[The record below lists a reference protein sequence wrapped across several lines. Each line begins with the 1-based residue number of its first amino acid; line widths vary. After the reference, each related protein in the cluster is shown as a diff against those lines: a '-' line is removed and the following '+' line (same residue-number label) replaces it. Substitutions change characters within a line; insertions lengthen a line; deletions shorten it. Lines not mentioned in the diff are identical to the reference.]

1 MIINRVS
8 YLTGPN
14 LYSFKPTICIE
25 LDIEE
30 WEERPSNTIPGFADR
45 LLQVLPSL
53 HTHSCSRGYE
63 GGFVERLKEGTWMGH
78 ILEHMALEIQH
89 LAGIKVKRGKTITS
103 ERKGIYFVTYD
114 YLEPKSGFYA
124 FEAALEMV
132 NAILAGKETNAESYI
147 QHTSNLYH
155 KYKLGPSTDAI
166 YQAARARKIPVER
179 VGANSYL
186 RLGTGKKQKSV
197 QATITSQS
205 SYLAVE
211 NSCDKD
217 MTKTL
222 LRGAGLPVPAGVV
235 VSNEYDLL
243 KSAEKIGYPL
253 VIKPLNGRQGQNIIT
268 DIQNDTD
275 LLAAFHCVYKERTH
289 YILERY
295 YKGMDYRFLVV
306 NHELVAASLR
316 LPPTV
321 VGDGKR
327 TIRELIEE
335 ENLNPLRGD
344 GHEKAMSKIPLDDR
358 TAVHLEKI
366 GYSLESVLGCGQAL
380 EVLGNANL
388 STGGSAIDVTDDVH
402 PDYRRMAVSAAEA
415 VGLDV
420 AGIDILSTDVS
431 LAYEKDEAAILEVN
445 AAPGIRMH
453 IYPSRGKSRDV
464 GGAIVDYLFSSREE
478 AAIPVVAVTGT
489 NGKTTTSRLVT
500 HLLQKDDV
508 TVGLTCSDGV
518 WVGNQQLDKG
528 DCSGPISARK
538 VLSNPNVDIA
548 VLETARG
555 GMLREGLA
563 FRYCDV
569 GIVTNVSEDHLGLRG
584 VETLEDLE
592 KLKRTIPEVV
602 LPGGACIL
610 NADDPKCVSMAEH
623 TNGEVV
629 YFSLSIMNPVV
640 QNAIEDG
647 SKVWYLEN
655 EWVMYCENRKAE
667 RFLPV
672 SHIPLTIN
680 GAARHNIANVLAAL
694 AAAHSLGRP
703 FSELRSNVITFLS
716 TEEQNPGR
724 FNVLNV
730 HGRTVVV
737 DYAHNPAGLKALFE
751 TVNLLKRGRIITVG
765 SAAGD
770 RQDQTIL
777 EMGRIIG
784 NYADV
789 FVIKEDY
796 NLRGRTPGE
805 TINLLSDGVEEAR
818 SSTAIYVHHKELE
831 AMNQGWK
838 LTGVGDT
845 LVLLYDQYASIQ
857 AFLEQ
862 IKQLETAS
870 LLEQIN

>member
-1 MIINRVS
+1 MIINRIS
-8 YLTGPN
+8 YLSGPN
-14 LYSFKPTICIE
+14 LYSFRPTICIE
-25 LDIEE
+25 LDIEGLE
-30 WEERPSNTIPGFADR
+30 KRPSNTIPGFTDR
-45 LLQVLPSL
+45 LLEILPSL
-53 HTHSCSRGYE
+53 HTHTCSRGYA
-63 GGFVERLKEGTWMGH
+63 GGFVERLREGTWMGH

-103 ERKGIYFVTYD
+103 ERKGIYFVTFD
-114 YLEPKSGFYA
+114 YLEPKSGLYA
-124 FEAALEMV
+124 FESALEIV
-132 NAILAGKETNAESYI
+132 QAILEGKETNANSYI
-147 QHTSNLYH
+147 QHTSNLFYE
-155 KYKLGPSTDAI
+155 YKLGPSTDSI

-179 VGANSYL
+179 VGTNSYL
-186 RLGTGKKQKSV
+186 RIGTGKKQKSV

-211 NSCDKD
+211 NACDKD

-222 LRGAGLPVPAGVV
+222 LKGAGLPVPDGMVI
-235 VSNEYDLL
+235 SNEYDLL

-268 DIQNDTD
+268 DIQNDAD
-275 LLAAFHCVYKERTH
+275 LLAAFHCVYKEDTQ

-306 NHELVAASLR
+306 NHELVAVSLR
-316 LPPTV
+316 QPPTV
-321 VGDGKR
+321 IGNGVR
-327 TIRELIEE
+327 TIAQLIEE
-335 ENLNPLRGD
+335 ENLDPLRGE

-358 TAVHLEKI
+358 TTVHLEKV
-366 GYSLESVLGCGQAL
+366 GYSLHSVLKAGQTL

-388 STGGSAIDVTDDVH
+388 STGGSAIDVTDEVH
-402 PDYRRMAVSAAEA
+402 PDYRKMAVATAAA
-415 VGLDV
+415 AGLDV
-420 AGIDILSTDVS
+420 AGIDIISTDVTV
-431 LAYEKDEAAILEVN
+431 AYKKEKAAILEVN

-453 IYPSRGKSRDV
+453 LYPSKGKSRDV

-500 HLLQKDDV
+500 HLLQKDNV

-518 WVGNQQLDKG
+518 WVGDQQLDKG

-538 VLSNPNVDIA
+538 VLANPTVDVA

-584 VETLEDLE
+584 VETLEDLQR
-592 KLKRTIPEVV
+592 LKQTIPEVV
-602 LPGGACIL
+602 LPEGTCVL
-610 NADDPKCVSMAEH
+610 NADDPKCVDMAEH
-623 TNGEVV
+623 TYGEVV
-629 YFSLSIMNPVV
+629 YFSLSDTNPVV
-640 QNAIEDG
+640 QKAIEAG
-647 SKVWYLEN
+647 NKVWYVEDGWILYSEAGN
-655 EWVMYCENRKAE
+655 TE

-694 AAAHSLGRP
+694 AAAYSLGRP
-703 FSELRSNVITFLS
+703 FSELRSNVITFLPS
-716 TEEQNPGR
+716 ESQNPGR
-724 FNVLNV
+724 FNVV
-730 HGRTVVV
+730 SVQGRTVVV

-751 TVNLLKRGRIITVG
+751 TVNLLANGRLITVG

-770 RQDQTIL
+770 RQDQAIH

-784 NYADV
+784 SHSDI
-789 FVIKEDY
+789 FVIKEED
-796 NLRGRTPGE
+796 NLRGRSPGE
-805 TINLLSDGVEEAR
+805 TIALLTSGVEQ
-818 SSTAIYVHHKELE
+818 SKSGTVVYVHHKELE
-831 AMNQGWK
+831 AMAKAWELSQP
-838 LTGVGDT
+838 GDT

-857 AFLEQ
+857 VFLEQ
-862 IKQLETAS
+862 IRQAEAS
-870 LLEQIN
+870 AVLAKI

>member
-1 MIINRVS
+1 MIINRIS
-8 YLTGPN
+8 YLSGPN
-14 LYSFKPTICIE
+14 LYSFRPTICIE

-30 WEERPSNTIPGFADR
+30 LEERPSNTIPGFADR
-45 LLQVLPSL
+45 LLEVLPSL
-53 HTHSCSRGYE
+53 NTHTCSRGYA

-103 ERKGIYFVTYD
+103 ERKGIYFVTFD
-114 YLEPKSGFYA
+114 YLEPKSGLYA
-124 FEAALEMV
+124 FESALEIV
-132 NAILAGKETNAESYI
+132 QAILEGKEINADSYI
-147 QHTSNLYH
+147 QHTSNLFYE
-155 KYKLGPSTDAI
+155 YKLGPSTDSI

-179 VGANSYL
+179 VGTNSYL
-186 RLGTGKKQKSV
+186 RIGTGKKQKSV

-211 NSCDKD
+211 NACDKD

-222 LRGAGLPVPAGVV
+222 LKGAGLPVPEGVV
-235 VSNEYDLL
+235 ISNEYDLL

-275 LLAAFHCVYKERTH
+275 LLAAFHCVYKEDTQ

-306 NHELVAASLR
+306 NHELVAVSLR
-316 LPPTV
+316 QPPTV
-321 VGDGKR
+321 IGDGVSS
-327 TIRELIEE
+327 IAQLIDA
-335 ENLNPLRGD
+335 ENLDPLRGD
-344 GHEKAMSKIPLDDR
+344 GHEKAMSKIPLDER
-358 TAVHLEKI
+358 TTVHLEKS
-366 GYSLESVLGCGQAL
+366 GYSLHSVLEVGQTL

-402 PDYRRMAVSAAEA
+402 PDYRKMAVATAAA
-415 VGLDV
+415 AGLDV
-420 AGIDILSTDVS
+420 AGIDIISTDVS
-431 LAYEKDEAAILEVN
+431 VAYKKEEAAILEVN

-453 IYPSRGKSRDV
+453 LYPSKGKSRDV

-489 NGKTTTSRLVT
+489 NGKTTTSRLVK
-500 HLLQKDDV
+500 HLLQKDNV

-518 WVGNQQLDKG
+518 WVGDQQLDKG

-538 VLSNPNVDIA
+538 VLANPTVDMA

-584 VETLEDLE
+584 VETLEDLQR
-592 KLKRTIPEVV
+592 LKQTIPEVV
-602 LPGGACIL
+602 LPQGTCVL
-610 NADDPKCVSMAEH
+610 NADDPKCVDMAPH
-623 TNGEVV
+623 TYGEVV
-629 YFSLSIMNPVV
+629 YFSLSNTNPIV
-640 QNAIEDG
+640 QKALEDG
-647 SKVWYLEN
+647 TKVWYMEDGWILHSE
-655 EWVMYCENRKAE
+655 AGHTE

-694 AAAHSLGRP
+694 AAAYSLGRP
-703 FSELRSNVITFLS
+703 FSELRSNVITFLPS
-716 TEEQNPGR
+716 ESQNPGR
-724 FNVLNV
+724 FNVVNV
-730 HGRTVVV
+730 QGRTVVV

-751 TVNLLKRGRIITVG
+751 TVDLLADGRLITVG

-770 RQDQTIL
+770 RQDQAIQ

-784 NYADV
+784 SHADI
-789 FVIKEDY
+789 FVIKEED
-796 NLRGRTPGE
+796 NLRGRPPGE
-805 TINLLSDGVEEAR
+805 TIALLSEGVEQ
-818 SSTAIYVHHKELE
+818 SNNGTVVYVHYKELE
-831 AMNQGWK
+831 AMAKGWELSK
-838 LTGVGDT
+838 PGDT

-857 AFLEQ
+857 VFLDE
-862 IKQLETAS
+862 IKQSEASRVLEK
-870 LLEQIN
+870 I